1 MIHIIKLIR
10 YKNLILIAFLQL
22 VMHRIVIV
30 PILQIHGFDANSWD
44 DGFFALLTL
53 ATVFIAA
60 GGYVLNDYFD
70 MKIDAI
76 NHPEAQ
82 IVGKHLERSKA
93 MILHQILTA
102 IGTAIGLGLA
112 LFTKS
117 FTLAFIFIVVPG
129 LLWFYSAS
137 YKRQFMIG
145 NLTVAFICMI
155 TVLIVGIAQIKL
167 LEIHY
172 DKLIYQTPI
181 PSMIYSWIGG
191 FGFFAFFIT
200 WIREILKDMEDETGD
215 REMECRT
222 MPIVWGT
229 TKTKV
234 VIYALI
240 IFTIVALFFIEESW
254 IHFEGDMT
262 LQYLLYGILA
272 PFIVLSYLVFK
283 SKTAEEYHQA
293 ATLCKY
299 IMIIGIMYSF
309 VFNFLEAKLHGL
321 ALFDLFLIK

>member
-1 MIHIIKLIR
+1 MKHFFQLIR

-22 VMHRIVIV
+22 VMHRIVII
-30 PILQIHGFDANSWD
+30 PILQIYGFDANSWD
-44 DGFFALLTL
+44 DGFFALLSL
-53 ATVFIAA
+53 ATVLIAA

-70 MKIDAI
+70 MKIDAV
-76 NHPEAQ
+76 NHPQTQ
-82 IVGKHLERSKA
+82 IVGKHIERSRA
-93 MILHQILTA
+93 MLLHQILTA
-102 IGTAIGLGLA
+102 IGTIIGLALA

-145 NLTVAFICMI
+145 NITVAFICMV
-155 TVLIVGIAQIKL
+155 TVLIVGIAQVKL
-167 LEIHY
+167 LEVHY
-172 DKLIYQTPI
+172 EKLIYQTPI
-181 PSMIYSWIGG
+181 PGMVYSWIAG
-191 FGFFAFFIT
+191 FASFAFLIT
-200 WIREILKDMEDETGD
+200 WIREIIKDLEDEMGD

-222 MPIVWGT
+222 MPIIWGT
-229 TKTKV
+229 TKTKI

-240 IFTIVALFFIEESW
+240 IFTLVALFFIEESW

-262 LQYLLYGILA
+262 LQYLLYGILV
-272 PFIVLSYLVFK
+272 PFIALTYLIYN
-283 SKTAEEYHQA
+283 SKTSKDYHQA

-299 IMIIGIMYSF
+299 IMIIGVMYSF

-321 ALFDLFLIK
+321 ALFDIFLIK